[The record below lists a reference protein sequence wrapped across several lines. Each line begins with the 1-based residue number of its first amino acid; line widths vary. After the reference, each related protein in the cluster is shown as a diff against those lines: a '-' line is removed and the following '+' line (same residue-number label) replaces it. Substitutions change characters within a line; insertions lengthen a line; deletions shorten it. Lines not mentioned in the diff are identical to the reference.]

1 MMFFTKTFLA
11 LTFAALA
18 LAAPPAQPRQI
29 TRDEIGT
36 FCSNS
41 HPFGT
46 KLDQTNVDPYTL
58 ATIITNYYANVLGN
72 VDKPDSF

>member
-1 MMFFTKTFLA
+1 MFFTKTFLA

-29 TRDEIGT
+29 NHDGIGT
-36 FCSNS
+36 FCSNP
-41 HPFGT
+41 HPVGS
-46 KLDQTNVDPYTL
+46 KLDQTNVDPDTL

-72 VDKPDSF
+72 ADKSDSY